1 MLRITNRFQFLTKF
15 FFKTLNKEKIFSN
28 VISMTQI
35 LLKCHSH
42 KTDIKKQHHTVHE
55 KKKKK
60 PSDKI
65 QKKNE
70 SNF

>member
-1 MLRITNRFQFLTKF
+1 
-15 FFKTLNKEKIFSN
+15 
-28 VISMTQI
+28 MTQI

-42 KTDIKKQHHTVHE
+42 KTDIKKHHHTVHE